1 MADNSYI
8 KYENLR
14 IPLKIKQEWRRT
26 VRYSISKKSINLT
39 VPKFYTRD
47 QIQKEFEKIAAWSH
61 LQLRSSPDMVERFAP
76 RTYTTGD
83 HIHIYG
89 EQFDLLIN
97 YKNRKTCSAEIMD
110 QTVIINAPEDLDDHD
125 RHKNI
130 GALLSRLFSKHFL
143 PAITDRVMALNG
155 QHFQEEINKVSLK
168 NNQSNW
174 GSCSSNRNINLS
186 SRLLF
191 APRDVLDYVII
202 HELAHLKEMNHS
214 KRFWSIVEKAM
225 PNYQT
230 KDAWLTKN
238 GYMLKF

>member
-1 MADNSYI
+1 MADKSYI

-14 IPLKIKQEWRRT
+14 IPLKIKKEWRRT

-47 QIQKEFEKIAAWSH
+47 QIQKEFEKIRAWSH
-61 LQLRSSPDMVERFAP
+61 QQFRRSPDMVERFVP

-83 HIHIYG
+83 SLSIYG
-89 EQFDLLIN
+89 EQFDLIIN

-110 QTVIINAPEDLDDHD
+110 QTVLINAPEDLDDHD

-130 GALLSRLFSKHFL
+130 GNLLSRLFSKHFL
-143 PAITDRVMALNG
+143 PAITTRVMALNEL
-155 QHFQEEINKVSLK
+155 HFQEQINRVSLK

-191 APRDVLDYVII
+191 APRDVIDYVII

-225 PNYQT
+225 PGYKT